1 MKEPHER
8 LHELRKAS
16 FSTMREAVNRF
27 GFHYQ
32 NYRDHER
39 GRIKIKPE
47 QAKVYARA
55 FKTSAE
61 YILLGKTPPS
71 VKGDVGLISWVQ
83 AGAFAEVIDNFQ
95 PGDAED
101 WIDYP
106 AKHSKIIALRVKGSS
121 MNRISPDGSII
132 IVDLLDREMFS
143 NRLYVI
149 KVGNEA
155 TYKRFKANPP
165 RLEPD
170 STEAHDTI
178 FIEDVDAKPIGRVLR
193 TMIDFN

>member
-106 AKHSKIIALRVKGSS
+106 AKHSKI
-121 MNRISPDGSII
+121 M
-132 IVDLLDREMFS
+132 
-143 NRLYVI
+143 
-149 KVGNEA
+149 VGNEA